1 MELPLDPRARCNH
14 AATDS
19 AASDQERATLPRPA
33 NDDVPGPAPGREAPI
48 APTDTVRP
56 IRAGPAAA
64 PQTFV
69 VVEGGDG
76 LHCIEG
82 VIVGGTLDA
91 NGAWDLDGLFTLRTE
106 DGDLFRVQGWACIT
120 EVQ

>member
-1 MELPLDPRARCNH
+1 MELPLDPRVRGNR
-14 AATDS
+14 AATDP
-19 AASDQERATLPRPA
+19 AAPDQERATPPRPT
-33 NDDVPGPAPGREAPI
+33 NDDGPGPALGREAPI
-48 APTDTVRP
+48 MPTDTVRP
-56 IRAGPAAA
+56 IHAGSAAA

-69 VVEGGDG
+69 VVESGDG

-91 NGAWDLDGLFTLRTE
+91 DGAWDLDGLFTLRTE